1 LYSSGEVIALKKLL
15 LILPSL
21 VLTVASCSTV
31 KRQYSKDIPLDE
43 KTELLDYY
51 KNRSAWTRVVLED
64 LGEGGSIPRDSKVK
78 IIDLDMNFTGSV
90 SVETIK
96 KDRRIVHGLDIDRPL
111 SDDKIH
117 TALDDVFWF
126 KDPTMRQ
133 VDYIRK
139 WGKKTARGIMSHDV
153 FVGMPAD
160 AAEESWGVAAKKNVN
175 EIGDKREEQW
185 VYPVGKRSKYIYIID
200 GKVSKWED

>member
-1 LYSSGEVIALKKLL
+1 LHSSDEVIALKKLY
-15 LILPSL
+15 LILPLSIL
-21 VLTVASCSTV
+21 IITSCSAV

-43 KTELLDYY
+43 SKELLEYY

-64 LGEGGSIPRDSKVK
+64 LGEGGSVPRDTKVK
-78 IIDLDMNFTGSV
+78 IFDVDTHFSGSV
-90 SVETIK
+90 SVETLK
-96 KDRRIVHGLDIDRPL
+96 KDKRIVHGLEIERPL
-111 SDDKIH
+111 TEDKFH
-117 TALDDVFWF
+117 AAMDDVFWF

-139 WGKKTARGIMSHDV
+139 WAKKPAQAIMSHDV
-153 FVGMPAD
+153 FVGMPAE

>member
-1 LYSSGEVIALKKLL
+1 MYSSGEVIALKKLL
-15 LILPSL
+15 LILPL
-21 VLTVASCSTV
+21 IVLTVASCSKV
-31 KRQYSKDIPLDE
+31 KQQYSKDIPLDE
-43 KTELLDYY
+43 KTELLEYY

-64 LGEGGSIPRDSKVK
+64 LGEGGSIPRDSKIK
-78 IIDLDMNFTGSV
+78 IIDLDMNFSGSV

-96 KDRRIVHGLDIDRPL
+96 KDKRLIHGLDIERPL

-117 TALDDVFWF
+117 AAMDDVFWF

-139 WGKKTARGIMSHDV
+139 WGKKTARAIMSHDV
-153 FVGMPAD
+153 FVGMPAE